1 MSVVAAINVR
11 TTEGQTVH
19 IMNYHD
25 GQVGSTGAMLV
36 AFYNS
41 FDKAKALIKRG
52 DLNALEQKLPS
63 REFIETVTKE
73 IMTGDISKIPANPYN
88 IYDGDDLAEA
98 VKEHKCINNMRDY
111 VACRFDLE
119 CTALPVFTIKAE
131 NGKKIMYLDA
141 SSNTDFRAK
150 KGFGAG
156 EYTYLF
162 DQKKGKWFLTDE
174 VGNVL
179 YAVEDELRN
188 LDRGWT
194 VNSYMEKR
202 ANYRKRLLSIL
213 KRLQD
218 EFAKQQRTGKLGGEN
233 NRKTIQSE
241 LNVSHRPQSVR
252 ELNDWLRRMN
262 VASKF
267 RVRTVQD
274 RNCRC
279 LAVQEFT
286 RNGKWK
292 AVGKCGVNDYNTVI
306 NYLQQFVPVDWPM

>member
-1 MSVVAAINVR
+1 MSTVAAINVR
-11 TTEGQTVH
+11 TTEGKTVH
-19 IMNYHD
+19 IINYHD
-25 GQVGSTGAMLV
+25 GYVGSTGAMLV
-36 AFYNS
+36 AFYNT
-41 FDKAKALIKRG
+41 FDRAKALVKCG
-52 DLNALEQKLPS
+52 DLNSLEQKLPS
-63 REFIETVTKE
+63 KEFIETVAKE
-73 IMTGDISKIPANPYN
+73 VNEGDISKIPANPYN

-98 VKEHKCINNMRDY
+98 VKEHKCINNMHDY

-119 CTALPVFTIKAE
+119 CTALPVFTIKNE
-131 NGKKIMYLDA
+131 NGKKKMELDA
-141 SSNTDFRAK
+141 SSNTDYRVK
-150 KGFGAG
+150 QGFGAG

-162 DQKKGKWFLTDE
+162 DQKQGKWFITDN
-174 VGNVL
+174 VGNIMC
-179 YAVEDELRN
+179 AVEDELKRI
-188 LDRGWT
+188 DRGWT

-202 ANYRKRLLSIL
+202 EKYRKRLLDIL
-213 KRLQD
+213 KKLQA
-218 EFAKQQRTGKLGGEN
+218 EFTKQQKAGKLGGEKK
-233 NRKTIQSE
+233 RKVIQSE
-241 LNVSHRPQSVR
+241 IKVSHRPQTVR

-292 AVGKCGVNDYNTVI
+292 AVGKCGVNDYNTII